1 VVISLVSGSA
11 VAVASSAGR
20 GSRRRLAFDCLG
32 RDLSHG
38 GLIQL
43 AAEKLEVPLLARGDG
58 DLDWSAIAK
67 RAADDAGVGHG

>member
-1 VVISLVSGSA
+1 
-11 VAVASSAGR
+11 
-20 GSRRRLAFDCLG
+20 LG